1 MDKILARVMPR
12 RWWHWPVS
20 VMFWGAVA
28 AVFAHGVDLVLYGQ
42 PRQSFISNLR
52 ETVLTAAPLVV
63 FALLLVRHAHNL
75 HQDAMRMALTD
86 PLTGLLNRRAFLSAL
101 AQQRSGLLFMLDLDH
116 FKQVNENY
124 GHEAGDHILKLLT
137 LYMRKHLG
145 TGLLSR
151 LGGEEFAILMAGDDN
166 DQLHVKLDDFRRDIA
181 VSAMQYQDHQISTSI
196 SIGVCFSD
204 SGDLGHH
211 IQLAD
216 KALFAAKENG
226 RNQIVVSGEE
236 EHH

>member
-1 MDKILARVMPR
+1 
-12 RWWHWPVS
+12 
-20 VMFWGAVA
+20 MFWGAVA

-116 FKQVNENY
+116 FKQVNDNY
-124 GHEAGDHILKLLT
+124 GHPVGDDVLCAMARMMTDNLRHCDLIG
-137 LYMRKHLG
+137 RI
-145 TGLLSR
+145 
-151 LGGEEFAILMAGDDN
+151 GGEEFAVFAPGIKQTAAQAL
-166 DQLHVKLDDFRRDIA
+166 
-181 VSAMQYQDHQISTSI
+181 
-196 SIGVCFSD
+196 
-204 SGDLGHH
+204 GDLLASGVHH
-211 IQLAD
+211 VEPFSRNVIHVTASVGAFWTTDVVDTTTVLRKAD
-216 KALFAAKENG
+216 RALYQAKAAGRAQTVWHDPAADGSEPAPSA
-226 RNQIVVSGEE
+226 VA
-236 EHH
+236 